1 MEWLGQI
8 INPSGDGAGRSFAD
22 ACGDKQ
28 FLEKAAKSKA
38 AGRSSL
44 AAFSKAQLA
53 SQAVDTLTICAGAP
67 ARATDSPCAPGAL
80 VLAQPPP
87 FSRKQKEPSSAPY
100 QAAGGF
106 KFQMEFLVSTA
117 MAAILAKFNASHLQH
132 TTKALLVVTVA
143 GVLLP
148 RVWSIFLDLEFVLC
162 RSCFG

>member
-1 MEWLGQI
+1 MEWLGQT

-44 AAFSKAQLA
+44 AAFAKAQLA

-87 FSRKQKEPSSAPY
+87 FSRKQKEPSSAPD

-106 KFQMEFLVSTA
+106 KFQMEFFGVNNDGCNFGEIQCFAPAAYHEGSLGRDSRWASPSESLVN
-117 MAAILAKFNASHLQH
+117 LF
-132 TTKALLVVTVA
+132 
-143 GVLLP
+143 
-148 RVWSIFLDLEFVLC
+148 
-162 RSCFG
+162 